1 MNANMNTRDQ
11 ILRMS
16 RLIMSVNEGMVS
28 ISWFTGI
35 ICFLIPIIKMLLL
48 PEVLY
53 LGPGI
58 REYL

>member
-16 RLIMSVNEGMVS
+16 RLIMPVNGGK

>member
-35 ICFLIPIIKMLLL
+35 ICF
-48 PEVLY
+48 
-53 LGPGI
+53 
-58 REYL
+58 